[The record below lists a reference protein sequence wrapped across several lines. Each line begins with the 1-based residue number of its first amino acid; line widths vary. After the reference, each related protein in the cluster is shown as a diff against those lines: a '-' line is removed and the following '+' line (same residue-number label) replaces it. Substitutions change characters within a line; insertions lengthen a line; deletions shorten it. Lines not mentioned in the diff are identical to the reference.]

1 MMKCEEVSKELI
13 AYLDRRAN
21 SAERRD
27 VEEHLLACG
36 SCRTRAAEFRKLW
49 SVLDEVPVDEPS
61 FGFDARLRQRIAA
74 EPKPRWFQ
82 WLVPQPRLAFSMAL
96 LLALSVWIA
105 KLPPP
110 KNSSS
115 FASAPSEDE
124 QFQMIEHL
132 GVLENYDLLSKSDVL
147 AEVPSTPAPQSDQQP
162 NQESPDDGGGS
173 L

>member
-1 MMKCEEVSKELI
+1 MMKCEEVSKELM

-21 SAERRD
+21 SAERRE
-27 VEEHLLACG
+27 VEEHLLACE

-49 SVLDEVPVDEPS
+49 SVLDELPVQEPS

-74 EPKPRWFQ
+74 EPKQRWFR

-96 LLALSVWIA
+96 LVALSVWVA
-105 KLPPP
+105 RLPQP
-110 KNSSS
+110 KNTSNL
-115 FASAPSEDE
+115 AYVATEDE

-132 GVLENYDLLSKSDVL
+132 GVLENYDMLSKSEVL
-147 AEVPSTPAPQSDQQP
+147 AEVPPAATPQTDQQNEETP
-162 NQESPDDGGGS
+162 NDGGGT

>member
-27 VEEHLLACG
+27 VEAHLAACE

-49 SVLDEVPVDEPS
+49 SVLDEVPVEEPS

-74 EPKPRWFQ
+74 ELEPRWFA
-82 WLVPQPRLAFSMAL
+82 WFVPQPRLAFSMAL
-96 LLALSVWIA
+96 LVALSVWIA
-105 KLPPP
+105 KLPPQKTSTLANVP
-110 KNSSS
+110 T
-115 FASAPSEDE
+115 EDE

-132 GVLENYDLLSKSDVL
+132 GVLENYDMLTKSDVL
-147 AEVPSTPAPQSDQQP
+147 AEVPPAPATQP
-162 NQESPDDGGGS
+162 DPQNQESPDDGGGS

>member
-27 VEEHLLACG
+27 VEEHLLVCE
-36 SCRTRAAEFRKLW
+36 SCRARAVEFRKLW
-49 SVLDEVPVDEPS
+49 SVLEEVPVQEPS

-74 EPKPRWFQ
+74 EPKRRWFQ
-82 WLVPQPRLAFSMAL
+82 WFVPHPRLAFSIAL
-96 LLALSVWIA
+96 LIALSVLVA
-105 KLPPP
+105 KLPQP
-110 KNSSS
+110 KSGSNL
-115 FASAPSEDE
+115 ATVQAEDD

-132 GVLENYDLLSKSDVL
+132 GVLENYDMLSRSEVL
-147 AEVPSTPAPQSDQQP
+147 AEVPPAAAPQTDQQT
-162 NQESPDDGGGS
+162 QEPDDGGGS

>member
-1 MMKCEEVSKELI
+1 MKCEDVSKELI

-21 SAERRD
+21 SAERQD
-27 VEEHLLACG
+27 AEEHLLACER
-36 SCRTRAAEFRKLW
+36 CRTRADEFRKLW
-49 SVLDEVPVDEPS
+49 AVLDEVPVHEPS
-61 FGFDARLRQRIAA
+61 FGFDARLRQRISA
-74 EPKPRWFQ
+74 EPKPAWFR

-105 KLPPP
+105 RFPQQP
-110 KNSSS
+110 KTGS

-147 AEVPSTPAPQSDQQP
+147 AEVPSTPAPQPDDQQK
-162 NQESPDDGGGS
+162 QQAPDDGGGS